1 MINYGYIEGTNL
13 NSSLPQ
19 TRVSFE
25 LVHGEVS
32 S

>member
-1 MINYGYIEGTNL
+1 MINYDYIESTNL

-25 LVHGEVS
+25 LVHGEFS